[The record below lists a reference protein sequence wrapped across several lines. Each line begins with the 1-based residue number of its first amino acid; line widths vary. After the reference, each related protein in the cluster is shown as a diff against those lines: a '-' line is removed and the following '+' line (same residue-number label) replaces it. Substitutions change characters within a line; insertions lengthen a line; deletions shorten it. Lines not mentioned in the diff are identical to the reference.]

1 MTLPLFRSIGDF
13 IEVTQISG
21 GPRYIRKDD
30 IYMVGGTLHRVLIYI
45 KGRSDYE
52 TICFANQENQ
62 EQVIREFLQ
71 EISRRPIDFQIK
83 NNKNNIEAS
92 LNHFTDSLNT
102 RLTEVV
108 NSHTPRQKRDDTCN
122 TIIMFVVLWLITLA
136 VISFEKN
143 FRILGV

>member
-52 TICFANQENQ
+52 TICFANLENQ

-71 EISRRPIDFQIK
+71 EISRRPLDVEI
-83 NNKNNIEAS
+83 NNKKNNIQVS
-92 LNHFTDSLNT
+92 LEHFTESLNT
-102 RLTEVV
+102 A
-108 NSHTPRQKRDDTCN
+108 PRKKRDDTCN

-143 FRILGV
+143 FKVLGLSY

>member
-1 MTLPLFRSIGDF
+1 MYIMTLPLFRSIGDF

-52 TICFANQENQ
+52 TICFANLENQ

-71 EISRRPIDFQIK
+71 EISRRPLDVEI
-83 NNKNNIEAS
+83 NNKKNNIQVS
-92 LNHFTDSLNT
+92 LEHFTESLNT
-102 RLTEVV
+102 A
-108 NSHTPRQKRDDTCN
+108 PRQKRDDTCN

-143 FRILGV
+143 FKVLGLSY